1 MRQFEL
7 RLPTE
12 PLRVQQSNKAT
23 WNDGRSIERA
33 DFFTIGYTGRKLDD
47 LIGSLNRAG
56 VASLVDIRH
65 NPVSMYRPEV
75 SKTNLARAL
84 NSSGIRYYHV
94 RDLGVPRDV
103 RGLAVGSDSRD
114 AIWEWYDANVVP
126 VFAGKNL
133 HWFFNAIDHPVAL
146 MCVELDPTA
155 CHRHRLA
162 VALEGWGLMGF
173 EL

>member
-1 MRQFEL
+1 MRRSQL

-33 DFFTIGYTGRKLDD
+33 DFFTIGYTGQKLDD
-47 LIGSLNRAG
+47 LIASLHRAG
-56 VASLVDIRH
+56 VASLVDIRD

-75 SKTNLARAL
+75 SKSNLRRAVEA
-84 NSSGIRYYHV
+84 SGIRYYHV

-103 RGLAVGSDSRD
+103 RGLAVEGDSRD
-114 AIWEWYDANVVP
+114 AIWDWYDANVIP
-126 VFAGKNL
+126 VFAGRNL
-133 HWFFNAIDHPVAL
+133 HWFFNAIDHPAAL
-146 MCVELDPTA
+146 MCVEFDPTA
-155 CHRHRLA
+155 CHRHRLSM
-162 VALEGWGLMGF
+162 ALEARGLMGF